1 MHFYSG
7 LPMHFVSGVDND
19 TALTQDLDVVFGM
32 EHVEQ
37 KQLPA
42 RPHNPHDL
50 LKRPAATGT
59 LGDIVDDKA
68 GQDDVKRI

>member
-1 MHFYSG
+1 
-7 LPMHFVSGVDND
+7 
-19 TALTQDLDVVFGM
+19 M

-42 RPHNPHDL
+42 RPQYPHDP

-59 LGDIVDDKA
+59 LRDIVNDKA
-68 GQDDVKRI
+68 GQHDVKRI